1 MFIDSHT
8 HLNSPTLFENRK
20 KHILDFEKI
29 WWQALVNIWAD
40 EEYNKNGITI
50 SKEYSWDSFIKCT
63 VWLHPYEVVVGN
75 INENNIEQKLNE
87 LEKLYLENK
96 DHIVAIWEAGID
108 THYEWDINLELQ
120 KELFKK
126 QCDLAE
132 KIQAPIIIH
141 SRNDFDSTIEILQN
155 YKKLKIC
162 FHCRW
167 YGSEEIE
174 KLKNYNLENYWI
186 WFCGNVTYPK
196 AQNIRDSLK
205 ICNLENILI
214 ETDAP
219 YLSPQELRWQTN
231 YPQNIQYIYDF
242 IAKELNIDTK
252 NLKKQIKKN
261 FYSLYKK

>member
-108 THYEWDINLELQ
+108 THYEWD
-120 KELFKK
+120 
-126 QCDLAE
+126 
-132 KIQAPIIIH
+132 
-141 SRNDFDSTIEILQN
+141 
-155 YKKLKIC
+155 KKLKIC

>member
-29 WWQALVNIWAD
+29 GGQALVNIGAD

-50 SKEYSWDSFIKCT
+50 SKEYSGDSFIKCT
-63 VWLHPYEVVVGN
+63 VGLHPYEVVVGN

-96 DHIVAIWEAGID
+96 DHIVAIGEAGID
-108 THYEWDINLELQ
+108 THYEGDINLELQ

-162 FHCRW
+162 FHCRG

-186 WFCGNVTYPK
+186 GFCGNVTYPK

-219 YLSPQELRWQTN
+219 YLSPQELRGQTN

-242 IAKELNIDTK
+242 IAKELN
-252 NLKKQIKKN
+252 
-261 FYSLYKK
+261 